1 MYRKINKM
9 SDVYYSENHEQDNL
23 YEQDNLLA
31 QRFNLFTL
39 LKFAFPTI
47 FMMIFMGLYTIVDT
61 IFVSRFINTN
71 ALSAINIVC
80 PIINLIVGIGTMLAT
95 GGSAIVARKMG
106 NGDIEGANKAFS
118 LIVLSGVVIGVIITG
133 IGIVFMDYIIIW
145 LGASEVLIKYC
156 RSYLFIILVF
166 ASANILQ
173 VLFQCL
179 FVTAGKPQF
188 GLWLVLGAGCANII
202 LDYVF
207 IVLLQMGISG
217 AALATGVGYLIPTV
231 SGMVFFSKNKGLLKF
246 CIPRLDKRILF
257 EACFNGSS
265 EMVGQLS
272 TAVTTFLFN
281 AMMMKLIGEDGVAA
295 ITIIIYS
302 QFLLTSLYIGFSM
315 GVAPIIS
322 YNYGSENNT
331 QLNHV
336 FKICILFISVASL
349 LVFIFSISCSPIIVE
364 IFSQRGSRVYEIAR
378 SGFYV
383 FSFSFIFCG
392 YNIFTSSMFTA
403 LSNGKVS
410 AILSFLRTFGF
421 ITIGLLILPNILNIN
436 GIWLAVPSAE
446 ILTLFLTIFCICKYK
461 NRYKY
466 M

>member
-1 MYRKINKM
+1 M
-9 SDVYYSENHEQDNL
+9 E
-23 YEQDNLLA
+23 DNLLA
-31 QRFNLFTL
+31 QRFNLFSL

-61 IFVSRFINTN
+61 IFVSRFVNTN

-80 PIINLIVGIGTMLAT
+80 PIINIIVGLGTMLAT
-95 GGSAIVARKMG
+95 GGNAIVAHKMG
-106 NGDIEGANKAFS
+106 NGETDEAKEIFT
-118 LIVLSGVVIGVIITG
+118 LIVLSGIVLGMIITG

-145 LGASEVLIKYC
+145 LGASEILIKYC

-173 VLFQCL
+173 VLFQSL
-179 FVTAGKPQF
+179 FVTAGKPKF
-188 GLWLVLGAGCANII
+188 GLWLVIGAGFINII

-207 IVLLQMGISG
+207 IVTLQMGIGG
-217 AALATGVGYLIPTV
+217 AALATGIGYLIPTIA
-231 SGMVFFSKNKGLLKF
+231 GLVFFSKNRGVLRF
-246 CIPRLDKRILF
+246 CMPKIDKKVLF
-257 EACFNGSS
+257 ETCFNGSS
-265 EMVGQLS
+265 EMVSQLS

-281 AMMMKLIGEDGVAA
+281 IIMMKLIGEDGVAA

-322 YNYGSENNT
+322 YNYGSRNNT
-331 QLNHV
+331 QLKYI

-349 LVFIFSISCSPIIVE
+349 LVFVFSILCSPGIVE
-364 IFSQRGSRVYEIAR
+364 IFSQRGSNVYQITK
-378 SGFYV
+378 SGFYT

-392 YNIFTSSMFTA
+392 FNIFASSMFTA
-403 LSNGKVS
+403 LSNGKIS

-421 ITIGLLILPNILNIN
+421 ITIGLMILPNMLDIY
-436 GIWLAVPSAE
+436 GIWLAVPIAE
-446 ILTLFLTIFCICKYK
+446 LLTLFLTVSFIYKYK
-461 NRYKY
+461 NKY
-466 M
+466 NYI